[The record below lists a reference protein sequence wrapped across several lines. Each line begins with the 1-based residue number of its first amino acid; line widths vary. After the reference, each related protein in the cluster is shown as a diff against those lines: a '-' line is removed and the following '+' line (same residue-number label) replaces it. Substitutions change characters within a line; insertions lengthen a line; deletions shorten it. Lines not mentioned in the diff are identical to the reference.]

1 MSEEKTVYGN
11 PPVEKKSAQILLR
24 VTPSTMRNLKRKA
37 FEDRRRP
44 AELARVIVERYVDR

>member
-1 MSEEKTVYGN
+1 MSEEKVMYGN

-24 VTPSTMRNLKRKA
+24 VTPSTMKNLKRKA
-37 FEDRRRP
+37 FEDHRRP